1 MKLLRIA
8 PIAILACALALSACA
23 NTVRGVDNVVLAG
36 CGTTP
41 GVGIPP
47 VLISGRLA
55 AQRVTGGAAGTRGR
69 TPRP

>member
-1 MKLLRIA
+1 
-8 PIAILACALALSACA
+8 
-23 NTVRGVDNVVLAG
+23 VRGLDNVVLAG

-55 AQRVTGGAAGTRGR
+55 AERVTGTGRGSRGR
-69 TPRP
+69 TPR